1 MDMVK
6 AAGGWP
12 CGKRGERAEHRCG
25 HPGETPV
32 NSKVFAA
39 ARALRAALSLPTA
52 CGQKSCPGSAAVTV
66 ARVVAVAGDAG
77 PAGIQAR
84 DPAARRCSAALAAS
98 LGPAGGVGLAGGV
111 AARPAVSG
119 IPGSVFGATG
129 VFPVGARG
137 FRLLAGAAG
146 GLLEGGHV
154 QFLLALD
161 ETLRVVEVLFGRQQV
176 GMGPERIP
184 RLVSPRLSQAAPDG
198 AGLP

>member
-1 MDMVK
+1 ML
-6 AAGGWP
+6 GRLGS
-12 CGKRGERAEHRCG
+12 R
-25 HPGETPV
+25 PV
-32 NSKVFAA
+32 TQ
-39 ARALRAALSLPTA
+39 RH
-52 CGQKSCPGSAAVTV
+52 G
-66 ARVVAVAGDAG
+66 VV
-77 PAGIQAR
+77 P
-84 DPAARRCSAALAAS
+84 AALAAS

-146 GLLEGGHV
+146 GLLEGGHI

-184 RLVSPRLSQAAPDG
+184 RLVSPRLSQAAPDR
-198 AGLP
+198 AGLPRPARPQFEADQGGEGVLGGATG